1 MAFLPPTHLQPFL
14 LDFIHL
20 LFLHQ
25 RQEFPRLVDGAQ
37 EVLRQT
43 LPLVGTAAA
52 VFVCKRTETGRF
64 ADSPSSTHLQA
75 SWTCLHLTQDAAA
88 HLPLVLCVLY
98 LSHLGSEA
106 HQTSESQIYIS

>member
-1 MAFLPPTHLQPFL
+1 MPTTLAGVQAQGFQAEAHLWEPPTHLQPFL

-43 LPLVGTAAA
+43 LPLVAA
-52 VFVCKRTETGRF
+52 VFVCKRTETGTF
-64 ADSPSSTHLQA
+64 ADS
-75 SWTCLHLTQDAAA
+75 
-88 HLPLVLCVLY
+88 LP
-98 LSHLGSEA
+98 
-106 HQTSESQIYIS
+106 